1 MRHDIILTLGLR
13 RNLTIQIYKFKEGE
27 NMSKGNVILG
37 TAFDDWDEIENWE
50 DVEEVLLEYAQKL
63 GITIEVN
70 YSEEGALMVPRY
82 AKKKLFINIF
92 AAPRLGLFSGWFSGR
107 DVHRV
112 FDQYIGEEFLQA
124 SPVGIK
130 ITDEKDFAA
139 AEIIGASLFILFNP
153 LLSDDSA
160 TVIRRIME
168 EYVAFIPQDSAE
180 REKIAKENM
189 ANIRESS
196 WENFV
201 EIFRISGGKKIL
213 ERNIKQVRERYDD
226 LLSKAKKGNIL
237 VFPGEIRIRSGRL
250 DRDSAE
256 DIGDYIIII
265 ETFPGSKND
274 DIHLVSITPDAEEHP
289 AVWDGGY
296 CPGTIDDGINT
307 LLDKK
312 EFALLTETMIE
323 FLRVG

>member
-1 MRHDIILTLGLR
+1 
-13 RNLTIQIYKFKEGE
+13 
-27 NMSKGNVILG
+27 MSKGNVILG
-37 TAFDDWDEIENWE
+37 TDFDDWDEIEDWE

-70 YSEEGALMVPRY
+70 YSKDGALMVPRH
-82 AKKKLFINIF
+82 AKKTLFVNIF
-92 AAPRLGLFSGWFSGR
+92 AAPRLGLFSGWFIG
-107 DVHRV
+107 DVISFV

-130 ITDEKDFAA
+130 ITDEKDFVA
-139 AEIIGASLFILFNP
+139 AEVIGASLFILFNP

-168 EYVAFIPQDSAE
+168 EYVASIPQDLAQ
-180 REKIAKENM
+180 REKIVEENM
-189 ANIRESS
+189 AKIRKSS

-201 EIFRISGGKKIL
+201 EIFRINDEKKIL
-213 ERNIKQVRERYDD
+213 ERNINQIRERYDD

-250 DRDSAE
+250 DHDSAG

-265 ETFPGSKND
+265 DTEPKTDYD
-274 DIHLVSITPDAEEHP
+274 DIHLVSITPDAEEHH

-312 EFALLTETMIE
+312 EYALLAETMIE
-323 FLRVG
+323 YLRVG